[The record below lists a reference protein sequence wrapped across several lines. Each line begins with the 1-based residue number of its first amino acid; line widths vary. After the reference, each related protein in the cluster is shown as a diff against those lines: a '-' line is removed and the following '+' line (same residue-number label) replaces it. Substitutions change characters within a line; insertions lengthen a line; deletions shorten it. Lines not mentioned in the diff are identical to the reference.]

1 MPLEKLLLWRRFVS
15 TLAYFAM
22 QSVFF
27 IYLQQKGL
35 TNAEIAFSLSLLFF
49 CSYALAI
56 LAGILGDRFGL
67 AKIMLIGCFLDV
79 VAYILFLSAESYP
92 VLLLATICF
101 GIGSCLFSTNARACL
116 LALAGD
122 EYSAKTRLQGKFL
135 KVTSMSSM
143 SAPLLAIPFIQFEQ
157 ISALVW
163 CCFLLEAILF
173 IFMVK
178 PFYQVENVNS
188 LVKFRWSQVKEIIT
202 KEFLFVHIMLFP
214 PLSIATSFFVI
225 FPYLFDNK
233 LGAPEQIP
241 IALFING
248 LMTISL
254 QSYFSRKINLT
265 RSQLL
270 WISPLLAI
278 GIILPWFIALHYLS
292 LAMAYLYLVIF
303 TLIEVYTLTAMANLI
318 VKFDN
323 GKNRGFIFGS
333 SRLIQ
338 AILTMIVMNLIP
350 IVFLI

>member
-1 MPLEKLLLWRRFVS
+1 MSLEKLLLWRRFVS

-56 LAGILGDRFGL
+56 FAGVLGDRFGL
-67 AKIMLIGCFLDV
+67 AKMMLVGCFLDV
-79 VAYILFLSAESYP
+79 LAYALFLSADSYP
-92 VLLLATICF
+92 MLLLATFCF
-101 GIGSCLFSTNARACL
+101 GCGSCLFSTNARACL
-116 LALAGD
+116 LALAGE

-157 ISALVW
+157 INALVW
-163 CCFLLEAILF
+163 CCFLLEITLF
-173 IFMVK
+173 SFMVK
-178 PFYQVENVNS
+178 PFYQVENVS
-188 LVKFRWSQVKEIIT
+188 GLIKFRWTQIREIIT
-202 KEFLFVHIMLFP
+202 REFLFVHLMLFL

-233 LGAPEQIP
+233 LGVPEQIP

-254 QSYFSRKINLT
+254 QSYFSRKINLS
-265 RSQLL
+265 RSQLI

-278 GIILPWFIALHYLS
+278 GIIVPWFVALKHLS
-292 LAMAYLYLVIF
+292 LFSAYTYLVIF
-303 TLIEVYTLTAMANLI
+303 TLIEVYTLTAMSNLL

-338 AILTMIVMNLIP
+338 SVLTMIVMNLIP
-350 IVFLI
+350 VLFLV